1 MKQVFIVNPLS
12 ETVARKGSVLKSMLE
27 SAAPFSDFSK
37 ISIFEIDFCGSIEPV
52 IDDAIQNCVDHVFIE
67 GGDGTA
73 QGVLTAFFRRK
84 SEFKTNPKFTLLRG
98 GMTNQV
104 AKTIGLKNRKPNTI
118 FKAVKQQGTTE
129 TDVPMLKIQSKG
141 YPEYFGFLFSTGAV
155 PMITQYTKS
164 QVHKKGIGG
173 SAAVAAGILKGIS
186 GTADDVMSRTKI
198 DLNIN
203 GLVNTHI
210 SENHL
215 GTLVTTLPSLI
226 MGLDP
231 FWGKEDGALRLT
243 FAGENTRKLYQHV
256 PSLWLGRKHISR
268 EEDGL
273 RSHNA
278 SALHFRYNGPI
289 VLDGEPLDFQ
299 GQDFNITATEP
310 IAFIN

>member
-1 MKQVFIVNPLS
+1 MKHVFIVNPLS

-27 SAAPFSDFSK
+27 NAAPSSDFSK

-52 IDDAIQNCVDHVFIE
+52 IDDAIQNSIDHIFIE

-84 SEFKTNPKFTLLRG
+84 SEFKTEPKFTLLRG

-104 AKTIGLKNRKPNTI
+104 AKTIGLKNRKPSTI
-118 FKAVKQQGTTE
+118 LKATRQQGTTVSN
-129 TDVPMLKIQSKG
+129 VPMLRIQSKG
-141 YPEYFGFLFSTGAV
+141 YPDHFGFLFSTGAV

-164 QVHKKGIGG
+164 KVHKKGIGG

-186 GTADDVMSRTKI
+186 GKADEVMNRTEIELDI
-198 DLNIN
+198 DGPLN
-203 GLVNTHI
+203 TQI

-243 FAGENTRKLYQHV
+243 VAGENTRKLYQHV

-268 EEDGL
+268 VEDGL
-273 RSHNA
+273 ISHNA
-278 SALHFRYNGPI
+278 STLHYRYNGPI
-289 VLDGEPLDFQ
+289 VLDGEPLNFQ